1 MIGFFWI
8 FPLFFDRV
16 VGILNPKVMDGK
28 SNGGS
33 GGSTKNEVSLSVD
46 HPDKI
51 MEMGDSLD
59 VSRCQAK
66 KNDGS
71 GCTNLVN
78 TNFFF

>member
-1 MIGFFWI
+1 
-8 FPLFFDRV
+8 
-16 VGILNPKVMDGK
+16 MDGK

>member
-1 MIGFFWI
+1 VIESIKFHLRFN
-8 FPLFFDRV
+8 RV

-28 SNGGS
+28 STGGS
-33 GGSTKNEVSLSVD
+33 GGSSKNEVSLSVD

-71 GCTNLVN
+71 GCTNLVK
-78 TNFFF
+78 F